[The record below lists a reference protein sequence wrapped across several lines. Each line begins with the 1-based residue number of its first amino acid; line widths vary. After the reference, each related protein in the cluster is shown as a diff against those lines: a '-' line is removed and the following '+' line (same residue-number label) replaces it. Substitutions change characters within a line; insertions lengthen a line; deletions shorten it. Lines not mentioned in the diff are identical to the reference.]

1 MRSLHGLLFAALA
14 LAQCNPAIAGSTVNY
29 SFGGGRTSNVFKDTT
44 ALPASFGEGKIAL
57 RGSFDLEDS
66 QFAYA
71 LRAGVRR
78 LARYRFADEQTI
90 GLEAGLTRELAEGV
104 RLTLKGAVG
113 QRRDGD
119 VFLALP
125 GLLIGYRKADIAAS
139 ASADLTV
146 DHAGGK
152 SHITASLSNLNRG
165 LAEFTL
171 AGLPRT
177 RLEAG
182 YRLATLTAGH
192 ILPLLG
198 GELGATVEARTN
210 RIPTDEQQAFERF
223 PATTLRGSLAYGR
236 AVGPVTL
243 MAEAGLQRV
252 ASDALG
258 TSVDPVR
265 PYLKAELAFRLPRET
280 VLKAT
285 FLRDI
290 QLADIDDPLGE
301 DVRTIGLSLETAL
314 TEKLKLTFGYEE
326 ARSDWLYYDYRTR
339 TRSAKAGLTYAFAK
353 STAVTLEYTRLLRHE
368 TDPAADFT
376 VDGLTARLSGTF

>member
-14 LAQCNPAIAGSTVNY
+14 LAQCNPAIADSTVNY

-210 RIPTDEQQAFERF
+210 RIPSDEQQAFERF

-236 AVGPVTL
+236 AFGPVTL

-376 VDGLTARLSGTF
+376 VDGLATRLSGTF